1 MSAQIASK
9 TGIRLG
15 LAANWRQFAL
25 LVVVNA
31 FVGAMIGQE
40 RAVLP
45 LIAERE
51 FGLAAATA
59 ATSFIVSFGLTKAVL
74 NLAAGH
80 LADRLGRR
88 RVLLIGWLVGL
99 PVPVIIAL
107 APDWWWIVA
116 ANVLLGVNQ
125 GLAWSM
131 TLSMKVDLVGPERR
145 GLALGLNESAGY
157 LAVGL
162 AAWGSSVL
170 AATYGPRPIPF
181 LIGLVAAILGLA
193 ISALLIRETMGHV
206 RVESAGR
213 APRPF
218 GEVFRLATW
227 RDRRLAACSQA
238 GLVNNANDAL
248 AWGILPLFF
257 ASRGMSLGQIGILV
271 AVGPIVWGL
280 SQLATGAL
288 SDRIGRKG
296 LITTGLLVQA
306 AAIAGI
312 ALGDGFSAWFWCGAA
327 YGLGTGM
334 VYPTLL
340 AAVGDVAHAS
350 WRASA
355 LGVYRFW
362 RDGGFVAGA
371 VVAGVAADLA
381 GVSAAVVLVATIT
394 ALSAL
399 IFDRLYVTG
408 RTDV

>member
-1 MSAQIASK
+1 MSKSDV
-9 TGIRLG
+9 RLG
-15 LAANWRQFAL
+15 LVANWRQFAL

-59 ATSFIVSFGLTKAVL
+59 ATSFIVSFGLTKALL
-74 NLAAGH
+74 NLVAGH

-88 RVLLIGWLVGL
+88 RVLLLGWTVGL
-99 PVPVIIAL
+99 PVPLIIAF

-131 TLSMKVDLVGPERR
+131 TLSMKVDLVGPHRR

-181 LIGLVAAILGLA
+181 LIGAVAAILGLA
-193 ISALLIRETMGHV
+193 ISALLVRETMGHV
-206 RVESAGR
+206 RVESAGST
-213 APRPF
+213 PRPF

-248 AWGILPLFF
+248 AWGILPIFF
-257 ASRGMSLGQIGILV
+257 ASRGLSIGEIGVLV
-271 AVGPIVWGL
+271 AIGPIVWGL
-280 SQLATGAL
+280 SQLVTGTL
-288 SDRIGRKG
+288 SDRIGRKL
-296 LITTGLLVQA
+296 LITAGLFVQA
-306 AAIAGI
+306 VAIGGI
-312 ALGDGFSAWFWCGAA
+312 ALGDSFTTWFWCGVG

-340 AAVGDVAHAS
+340 AAVSDVAQAS

-371 VVAGVAADLA
+371 VVAGLIADTAGITAAIL
-381 GVSAAVVLVATIT
+381 VVATVT
-394 ALSAL
+394 ALSAFA
-399 IFDRLYVTG
+399 FDRLYVVT
-408 RTDV
+408 RAER